1 MLLDC
6 SVWVIGTTIGYACY
20 ISPRK
25 LKAIGAKVMEVMG
38 EGIYDK
44 IADECIEMNYN
55 NLAGK
60 FVEMSFSE
68 TRHAIYFKEIA

>member
-1 MLLDC
+1 
-6 SVWVIGTTIGYACY
+6 
-20 ISPRK
+20 
-25 LKAIGAKVMEVMG
+25 MEVMG